1 MKNPKTLLV
10 DGNYLLKRSFHNH
23 SNNKL
28 HDTTTYSFLVSL
40 RKLIDSNNY
49 NKVVV
54 MWDGN
59 NSGYYRYK
67 DYPKYKA
74 NRESKSWFNKKLDEK
89 KLNFLRENSERVE
102 SQKLLIKNILEN
114 LYIRQL
120 EIDKVEGDDL
130 ISCYCDTILDEKI
143 HIFTNDRDMLQL
155 IKYPNVSII
164 FSNKNSISLDEKK
177 VYNIYNHKNYK
188 KIIPYHFENI
198 VLIKS
203 LVGDNSDNIEKVQ
216 RVTVNYLMK
225 EFPELSEREI
235 TLGYLLNKLQEKN
248 KLKVADKNLLNIDK
262 KKHNLIKKIVNLIN
276 NQYLTEEIIDNV
288 NLIKEG
294 ELAIYNE
301 EKKYFR
307 GGSNLYSILQGTEVL
322 KNYLGFTT
330 PFKDKYLHFITPF
343 CKIIYHEQ
351 KKLLNSNVILKEEKE
366 FLDNSI
372 KKTKKIYIKHET
384 DKKQIEERKRF

>member
-1 MKNPKTLLV
+1 MKKIVILFFLALFSTNIFSLDV
-10 DGNYLLKRSFHNH
+10 YLD
-23 SNNKL
+23 NNKL
-28 HDTTTYSFLVSL
+28 KSITRHICPEVEFVNKIKEAQLVFYNGITNNIKKNKAYDYTVGIEDLLYLEKREVNENFIYSF
-40 RKLIDSNNY
+40 
-49 NKVVV
+49 
-54 MWDGN
+54 
-59 NSGYYRYK
+59 
-67 DYPKYKA
+67 
-74 NRESKSWFNKKLDEK
+74 
-89 KLNFLRENSERVE
+89 
-102 SQKLLIKNILEN
+102 
-114 LYIRQL
+114 
-120 EIDKVEGDDL
+120 
-130 ISCYCDTILDEKI
+130 
-143 HIFTNDRDMLQL
+143 
-155 IKYPNVSII
+155 
-164 FSNKNSISLDEKK
+164 
-177 VYNIYNHKNYK
+177 KNYK